1 MPWNQKRLKLSAVSV
16 LLGVEHFAEVFTAPG
31 NGLSPYPKPHAGLN
45 SSTLIAPRGAKMLQK
60 HGVRDFRPR
69 HRSRAPKCLYFDR
82 GRALL
87 LAPGRPRHAQFCANL
102 LKNAPDLLK
111 NAMVLARFA
120 KQMLKLSARMERGA
134 FCHKP
139 LKTLTIFKRCSAI
152 RAFVSKRKVSWKWL
166 MCRDLRKMR
175 RDEVLYA
182 RKNHSI

>member
-1 MPWNQKRLKLSAVSV
+1 
-16 LLGVEHFAEVFTAPG
+16 
-31 NGLSPYPKPHAGLN
+31 
-45 SSTLIAPRGAKMLQK
+45 MLQK

-152 RAFVSKRKVSWKWL
+152 RAFVSKMKVSWK
-166 MCRDLRKMR
+166 
-175 RDEVLYA
+175 
-182 RKNHSI
+182 